1 MCVEHKAAHEVIE
14 KACAQWYTIEAR
26 WSKRDAPTRK
36 KQRFSVIQEA
46 LLHVR
51 DLRDHLR
58 VAAPLPMLPLSIL
71 PGTAHSTCE
80 QRAAEFSAFLAA
92 AVAAPRLRLTPPLL
106 LLLAPDDTAL
116 ESCAPPPVL
125 ECAGMT
131 TWSL

>member
-1 MCVEHKAAHEVIE
+1 MRHIHSDSLPSKQHHRIPAHE
-14 KACAQWYTIEAR
+14 KPCLQWYAIETR
-26 WSKRDAPTRK
+26 WSRSDAPTVK

-58 VAAPLPMLPLSIL
+58 VSAPLPMLPLSIL

-80 QRAAEFSAFLAA
+80 QRATEFSAFLAA
-92 AVAAPRLRLTPPLL
+92 AVAAPQLRITPPLL

-116 ESCAPPPVL
+116 EQCA
-125 ECAGMT
+125 CRRHCC
-131 TWSL
+131 